1 MEMELNAEEQKKEAA
16 RQQFQDFVRRLSVA
30 LGADVVDSSSIT
42 PEALV
47 HKASELVQVLINS
60 SSWTLVKI
68 FITRKHQD

>member
-1 MEMELNAEEQKKEAA
+1 MEIELNAEEQKKEAA

-47 HKASELVQVLINS
+47 HKASELVQVINEF
-60 SSWTLVKI
+60 TFRDKER
-68 FITRKHQD
+68 F